1 MPEQTA
7 QGFDLVVVGG
17 GPEAA
22 AMEEHRHDATG
33 HRRERLHVRSAP
45 PCAADS
51 TSYALLPARVRPPV

>member
-22 AMEEHRHDATG
+22 AMEEHRHDATLHHHG
-33 HRRERLHVRSAP
+33 HLHVRSAP
-45 PCAADS
+45 PYAADS
-51 TSYALLPARVRPPV
+51 TSYALLPARVRPPM